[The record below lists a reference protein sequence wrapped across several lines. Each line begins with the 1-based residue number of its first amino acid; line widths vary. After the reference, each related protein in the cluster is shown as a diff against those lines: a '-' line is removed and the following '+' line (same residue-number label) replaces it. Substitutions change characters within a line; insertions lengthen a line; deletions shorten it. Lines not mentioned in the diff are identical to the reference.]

1 MNRRMIDNMSLAMS
15 DVYAACVDRI
25 LVNLARHFA
34 FIKEGAPVPAS
45 WDYQIRKLAEM
56 GQVTQESERI
66 ILETLG
72 GADEALQAML
82 EATIM
87 DSLKGLDKPLK
98 QAAERGLTLGGG
110 IIPPEIAPRQMQ
122 AFAAY
127 YQQSADKL
135 NLVNTVMLESTQ
147 QAYAATVADIATK
160 IDTTQKILN
169 AATGQVVTGT
179 ESFNKVLHDSVRQM
193 VDNGITGFI
202 DHGGHHWSP
211 EAYVAMDTR
220 TTMTNTGRAAVWEQ
234 ADQYGVDLYQV
245 SSHDGARPLCYP
257 WQGKVISRNG
267 WTGEVEDGDG
277 NKVTVHSES
286 EIESFRY
293 GGGLF
298 GVNCGHYPIPFV
310 PGFSRIRPPEQNEEQ
325 NAKEYA
331 ESQQQRA
338 LERELRAERRELAV
352 MKAQGATDEE
362 IQAQKFRVKNASK
375 NLDDF
380 CDETGRARQRAREY
394 TPINATFPDG
404 YKQTKYEQGIKRRD
418 PNKPTPAQPAP
429 AQPAPITPQKPIA
442 ERISDYDDRIIKMD
456 EDRIA
461 WKKTFTDEERRQDWF
476 KKEDEKRVAEIDK
489 LKQERNSLKYVE
501 NLPKTGI
508 SERSLT
514 KWDHTPTTDEI
525 IANLGGL
532 DKTSGSCASLTFAY
546 AGNRGGYDVLDF
558 RGGNSRYHFSMCSN
572 IDKIANIPGIDGVVL
587 RNRSDYTT
595 AHQLMAQMTEG
606 KEYFFGVA
614 KHAAVVRKTATG
626 FEYLEMQGGA
636 DYNGF
641 KELNDNVLKWRFGCR
656 KSHTI
661 YGMPHEIP
669 GELMEIDKMKE
680 NADFLE
686 VLKYINT
693 AASEQ
698 KKGVGGGLR

>member
-1 MNRRMIDNMSLAMS
+1 MNRRMIDGMSLAMS

-25 LVNLARHFA
+25 LINLARHFS

-56 GQVTQESERI
+56 GQVTRESEAI
-66 ILETLG
+66 ILDTLG

-82 EATIM
+82 EATIR
-87 DSLKGLDKPLK
+87 DSLQGLDKPLK

-110 IIPPEIAPRQMQ
+110 IIPQEIAPRQMQ

-127 YQQSADKL
+127 YHQSADKL

-169 AATGQVVTGT
+169 AASGEVITGT

-220 TTMTNTGRAAVWEQ
+220 TTMTNTGRAAVWEE
-234 ADQYGVDLYQV
+234 AETFGVDLYQV

-310 PGFSRIRPPEQNEEQ
+310 PGFSRIRPPEQNAEE

-338 LERELRAERRELAV
+338 LERNLREERRELAV
-352 MKAQGATDEE
+352 MKAQGATEDE
-362 IQAQKFRVKNASK
+362 INAQKLRVKNASK
-375 NLDDF
+375 ELDDF
-380 CDETGRARQRAREY
+380 CDETGRARQRGREY
-394 TPINATFPDG
+394 TPINAKFPDD
-404 YKQTKYEQGIKRRD
+404 YKQTRYEQGIRYE
-418 PNKPTPAQPAP
+418 
-429 AQPAPITPQKPIA
+429 PQKGDSIKVPAVPPEVQNTLEKQGEITRPENEQDVLKDFKRFNVNTRSDA
-442 ERISDYDDRIIKMD
+442 EMLAQVNPNY
-456 EDRIA
+456 
-461 WKKTFTDEERRQDWF
+461 
-476 KKEDEKRVAEIDK
+476 EKGTREWTYNCQRTVTA
-489 LKQERNSLKYVE
+489 QELVYR
-501 NLPKTGI
+501 
-508 SERSLT
+508 
-514 KWDHTPTTDEI
+514 
-525 IANLGGL
+525 
-532 DKTSGSCASLTFAY
+532 
-546 AGNRGGYDVLDF
+546 GYDVTAMPYNASDAISDVMWNAWEMPANPFDDPDLF
-558 RGGNSRYHFSMCSN
+558 MLGNKNTFNEGIKTAFDKWGDGSR
-572 IDKIANIPGIDGVVL
+572 
-587 RNRSDYTT
+587 
-595 AHQLMAQMTEG
+595 
-606 KEYFFGVA
+606 
-614 KHAAVVRKTATG
+614 AVVR
-626 FEYLEMQGGA
+626 
-636 DYNGF
+636 
-641 KELNDNVLKWRFGCR
+641 LKWNTENGGNGHFIFARRVKDDIIFTDPQNKTIVKIGETLERTTRNTSQMWVMRVDNR
-656 KSHTI
+656 KVN
-661 YGMPHEIP
+661 G
-669 GELMEIDKMKE
+669 
-680 NADFLE
+680 N
-686 VLKYINT
+686 INL
-693 AASEQ
+693 AVKNRE
-698 KKGVGGGLR
+698 

>member
-1 MNRRMIDNMSLAMS
+1 MNRRMIDGMSLAMS

-25 LVNLARHFA
+25 LINLARHFA

-56 GQVTQESERI
+56 GQVTRESEAI
-66 ILETLG
+66 ILDTLG
-72 GADEALQAML
+72 GADKALQAML
-82 EATIM
+82 EATIR
-87 DSLKGLDKPLK
+87 DSLQGLDKPLK

-110 IIPPEIAPRQMQ
+110 IIPQEIAPRQMQ

-169 AATGQVVTGT
+169 AASGEVITGT

-220 TTMTNTGRAAVWEQ
+220 TTMTNTGRAAVWEE
-234 ADQYGVDLYQV
+234 AETFGVDLYQV

-310 PGFSRIRPPEQNEEQ
+310 PGFSRIRPPEQNAEE

-338 LERELRAERRELAV
+338 LERNLREERRELAV
-352 MKAQGATDEE
+352 MKAQGATEDE
-362 IQAQKFRVKNASK
+362 INAQKLRVKNASK
-375 NLDDF
+375 ELDDF
-380 CDETGRARQRAREY
+380 CDETGRARQRGREY
-394 TPINATFPDG
+394 TPINAKFPDD
-404 YKQTKYEQGIKRRD
+404 YKQTRYEQGIRYE
-418 PNKPTPAQPAP
+418 
-429 AQPAPITPQKPIA
+429 PQKGDSIKVPAVPPEVQNTLEKQGEITRPENEQDLLKDFKRFNVNTRSDA
-442 ERISDYDDRIIKMD
+442 EMLAQVNPNY
-456 EDRIA
+456 
-461 WKKTFTDEERRQDWF
+461 
-476 KKEDEKRVAEIDK
+476 EKGTREWTYNCQRTVTA
-489 LKQERNSLKYVE
+489 QELVYR
-501 NLPKTGI
+501 
-508 SERSLT
+508 
-514 KWDHTPTTDEI
+514 
-525 IANLGGL
+525 
-532 DKTSGSCASLTFAY
+532 
-546 AGNRGGYDVLDF
+546 GYDVTAMPYNASDAISDVMWNAWEMPANPFDDPDLF
-558 RGGNSRYHFSMCSN
+558 MLGNKNTFNEGIKTAFDKWGDGSR
-572 IDKIANIPGIDGVVL
+572 
-587 RNRSDYTT
+587 
-595 AHQLMAQMTEG
+595 
-606 KEYFFGVA
+606 
-614 KHAAVVRKTATG
+614 AVVR
-626 FEYLEMQGGA
+626 
-636 DYNGF
+636 
-641 KELNDNVLKWRFGCR
+641 LKWNTENGGNGHFIFARRVKDDIIFTDPQNKTIVKIDETLERTTRNTSQMWVMRVDNR
-656 KSHTI
+656 KVN
-661 YGMPHEIP
+661 G
-669 GELMEIDKMKE
+669 
-680 NADFLE
+680 N
-686 VLKYINT
+686 INL
-693 AASEQ
+693 AVKNRE
-698 KKGVGGGLR
+698 